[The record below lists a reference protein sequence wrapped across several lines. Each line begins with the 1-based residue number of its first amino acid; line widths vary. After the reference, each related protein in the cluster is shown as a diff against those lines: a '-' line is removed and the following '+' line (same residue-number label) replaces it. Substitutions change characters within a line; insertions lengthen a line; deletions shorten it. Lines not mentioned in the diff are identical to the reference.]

1 MIHGDYIYNEDAKT
15 LEHFQIID
23 LMDPFRN
30 LTDVHCLESGGSA
43 KQTWFML
50 PFEQST
56 EFTTVLAYDVGML
69 AHRCTCQI
77 DANHPEN
84 PSRLVAIWQRI
95 QAIRQACLKDVV
107 VGILGLAAGYVGVGD
122 QAHRFLEILMN

>member
-1 MIHGDYIYNEDAKT
+1 M
-15 LEHFQIID
+15 F
-23 LMDPFRN
+23 
-30 LTDVHCLESGGSA
+30 
-43 KQTWFML
+43 

-95 QAIRQACLKDVV
+95 QVRQVLAFPLTLLLYLPIAISHTLTTRTHQTCLSYVAL
-107 VGILGLAAGYVGVGD
+107 GILGKAAFYADVGGRD
-122 QAHRFLEILMN
+122 YCFLEISVN